1 MSKLNFEYLNKDN
14 KNLFNVTLEK
24 ESLVQSKVISLENLS
39 KILQTLNNTVDQ
51 SDTGYLPKN
60 LLRSIT
66 STSSN
71 KALYHFSS
79 LIASPKLEISSFSP
93 RTYKLFNKPYFQLSS
108 HDTYVCF
115 NNYKILNIILY
126 LNYNKHNT
134 GYKVMHLNTAESL
147 FNSTLLNDDAKAFP
161 PIFPNHFETSICWGG
176 TGFGSTLMQYFGDN
190 DLDKLQEIPFVYFN
204 STFNNDLSDRNTDT
218 NSLVSAIRLNQDLIL
233 QHISSVTGEDPSTY
247 KECFSFGNF
256 DLLAQFAL
264 LKPMLENETLYN
276 NLCKSLSRS
285 VSFKSLME

>member
-14 KNLFNVTLEK
+14 KNLFNVTLER
-24 ESLVQSKVISLENLS
+24 EALVQSKVISLENLI

-60 LLRSIT
+60 LLRSI
-66 STSSN
+66 SSSNYN
-71 KALYHFSS
+71 KALYHFPY
-79 LIASPKLEISSFSP
+79 LVASPKLESYSFNS
-93 RTYKLFNKPYFQLSS
+93 RTYKIFNKPYFQLST
-108 HDTYVCF
+108 HDGYVCF
-115 NNYKILNIILY
+115 NNYKILNVILY

-176 TGFGSTLMQYFGDN
+176 TGFGSTLMQYFNDN

-204 STFNNDLSDRNTDT
+204 STFNNDLRDRSVNLELLL
-218 NSLVSAIRLNQDLIL
+218 SVIRSNQDLIL
-233 QHISSVTGEDPSTY
+233 EHISSVTGEDSSQY
-247 KECFSFGNF
+247 MECFSFRDF
-256 DLLAQFAL
+256 DLLTQFAL

-276 NLCKSLSRS
+276 NLCKGLSKS

>member
-24 ESLVQSKVISLENLS
+24 ESLVQSKVISLENLI

-204 STFNNDLSDRNTDT
+204 STFNNDLRDRNTNT

-247 KECFSFGNF
+247 KECFSFENF